1 MDLEEFY
8 DDIYRYCYLR
18 LNDRHAAED
27 MAQETFLRFLEASGY
42 RDMGKPLAFLYTIA
56 RNLCIDYTRNHSNRP
71 DRMSYT
77 EDPDIFPFPSCEGAL
92 TDSLALAQAL
102 SQLESTD
109 REIVCLRYINEVP
122 ISDIGKIMDL
132 SRFAVRRRL
141 DRSLKLLSGYIKK
154 EDFKT

>member
-1 MDLEEFY
+1 MDLEQYY

-27 MAQETFLRFLEASGY
+27 MAQETFLRFLEASEY

-56 RNLCIDYTRNHSNRP
+56 RNLCIDYMRRYSNRP
-71 DRMSYT
+71 DRVSYA
-77 EDPDIFPFPSCEGAL
+77 EDPEIFPAPSFEGAL

-102 SQLESTD
+102 RQLDGAD

-122 ISDIGKIMDL
+122 VSDIGKIMNL
-132 SRFAVRRRL
+132 SRFAVRRSL
-141 DRSLKLLSGYIKK
+141 NRSLKLLSGYIKK
-154 EDFKT
+154 EDF

>member
-1 MDLEEFY
+1 MDLEQYY

-18 LNDRHAAED
+18 LNNRHAAED
-27 MAQETFLRFLEASGY
+27 MAQETFLRFLEASEY

-56 RNLCIDYTRNHSNRP
+56 RNLCIDYMRRCSNRP
-71 DRMSYT
+71 ERTSHT
-77 EDPDIFPFPSCEGAL
+77 EDPGIFPAPSCEGAL

-102 SQLESTD
+102 KQLDSMD

-122 ISDIGKIMDL
+122 AADIGRAISE

-141 DRSLKLLSGYIKK
+141 NRSLKLLSGYIKK
-154 EDFKT
+154 EDFKP